1 MANVRRNSSSVG
13 RVICLLPLL
22 CVVLQAFTLPS
33 IYYIDPVKF
42 STSLSSAINNVE
54 WGRKSV
60 LQLQEELRS
69 RGLSDK
75 GTKTDLM
82 QRLEALNTVKEQH
95 LQQPSIPKQQG
106 ESDQTDPFI
115 KHKSYKNNVAP
126 PSQNQTLVDM
136 DSDEARR
143 IENYLKKFK
152 QQANQ
157 NAKQQGLNGQP
168 NSWTRNGRLE
178 EQRETIIDVT
188 STATSSS
195 TPVTPPTRPGNIAN
209 NNNTVA
215 STASTNT
222 KPSNGASR
230 SWPKTGKESRQFLSI
245 DKDDFLKPYD
255 AAVEMSAID
264 NRGVESAA
272 AEPETVATPEPEIA
286 VTPTPAVN
294 NDVNEDV
301 PKTGN
306 DERVETTGSENVDGL
321 KDFVEDFNNAE
332 QEFSVD
338 AQKTTLV
345 QDTVPEQDP
354 TSDATWS
361 RDEPYPFQI
370 LGVEPGAT
378 MMEIKSA
385 YRKKV
390 CIE

>member
-1 MANVRRNSSSVG
+1 MANIRRNTSSIG
-13 RVICLLPLL
+13 RVLSLLPLL

-33 IYYIDPVKF
+33 IYYIDQVIF
-42 STSLSSAINNVE
+42 STSLSFAINNVE
-54 WGRKSV
+54 WGRNSV

-82 QRLEALNTVKEQH
+82 QRLEALNPVEEHQQQH
-95 LQQPSIPKQQG
+95 SIPKQQG
-106 ESDQTDPFI
+106 ESDQTDPFS
-115 KHKSYKNNVAP
+115 KHKSYKKNGAP
-126 PSQNQTLVDM
+126 PFQNQTLVDM
-136 DSDEARR
+136 NSDEARR
-143 IENYLKKFK
+143 IENYLKKYK
-152 QQANQ
+152 LQANQ
-157 NAKQQGLNGQP
+157 NAKQQDLNGQP
-168 NSWTRNGRLE
+168 NPWTRNGRVE
-178 EQRETIIDVT
+178 EQREMIIDVT

-195 TPVTPPTRPGNIAN
+195 TPVTPPTRTGNIAN
-209 NNNTVA
+209 NNNTAA

-222 KPSNGASR
+222 KPRNGASP
-230 SWPKTGKESRQFLSI
+230 SWPKTGKESRQFLNI
-245 DKDDFLKPYD
+245 DKDDFLQPYV

-272 AEPETVATPEPEIA
+272 AEQETVATPEPEIA
-286 VTPTPAVN
+286 VTPTPEVN
-294 NDVNEDV
+294 SDVNEKV

-306 DERVETTGSENVDGL
+306 GERVQTTGSENVNEL
-321 KDFVEDFNNAE
+321 RDFVEDFNDAE

-361 RDEPYPFQI
+361 RDEPYPFQV

-385 YRKKV
+385 YGKKV